1 MAQTQLSTSQIADLI
16 RDHMDDMRVS
26 GDIDDRLYQKRCGS
40 AVRMLEE
47 INQADIEVCGYL
59 NTPSE
64 AIVYV
69 PAGKNMMT
77 LNVLTEYDYA
87 RIISL
92 SQQQADIDPISLSEI
107 IEKKT
112 WASLGTL
119 MNGYGAVYSAF
130 PTGKQRPSW
139 RIRLVGKDQFEANDG
154 LFHLEND
161 DRYYDI
167 DIHTLA
173 YIDEASRVLRLRNA
187 FENDVFI
194 SLNASVIPAKVDS
207 QDIDGLTT
215 DTEIFD
221 NYSVMTPPYA
231 KDLLVF
237 KIMQR
242 MVPITHKLQGML
254 AQRVAQAQSAAYDA
268 RPIISRTF
276 RAEPN
281 IGFL

>member
-1 MAQTQLSTSQIADLI
+1 MAQTHISTPQIADLI
-16 RDHMDDMRVS
+16 RDHMDDLRVS
-26 GDIDDRLYQKRCGS
+26 GEIDDRLYQKRCGS

-69 PAGKNMMT
+69 PASKNMMT
-77 LNVLTEYDYA
+77 LNVLTEYDYT
-87 RIISL
+87 RIVSL
-92 SQQQADIDPISLSEI
+92 AAQQSDIDPLSLSEI

-112 WASLGTL
+112 WASLGKVL
-119 MNGYGAVYSAF
+119 NGYGSVYTAF
-130 PTGKQRPSW
+130 PTGKERPSY

-161 DRYYDI
+161 DRYHDTDI
-167 DIHTLA
+167 YTLA
-173 YIDEASRVLRLRNA
+173 YIDEASRVLRLRNS
-187 FENDVFI
+187 FSNNVFI

-207 QDIDGLTT
+207 QETDGLTT
-215 DTEIFD
+215 DAEIFD
-221 NYSVMTPPYA
+221 NYNVMTPPYA

-237 KIMQR
+237 RIMQR
-242 MVPITHKLQGML
+242 MVPITHKSQGIL
-254 AQRVAQAQSAAYDA
+254 AQRVAQAERAAYDA
-268 RPIISRTF
+268 RPVISRTF